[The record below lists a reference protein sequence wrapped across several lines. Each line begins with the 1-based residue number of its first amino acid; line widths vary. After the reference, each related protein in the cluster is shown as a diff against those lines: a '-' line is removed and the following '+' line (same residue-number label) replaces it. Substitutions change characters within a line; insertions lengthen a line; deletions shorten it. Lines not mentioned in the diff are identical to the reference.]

1 MHSDKLR
8 IRHMALFAVMTAM
21 PACNT
26 TPNTPVDIEAESTPN
41 GSDDDITKVAG
52 PGDPRKLHPVERVPR
67 AQFGQVGPFPLGLD
81 DMPAFVYPGLTQNER
96 NAVLPGLS
104 FFTTPHTAAEGLGP
118 VANQK
123 FCLGCHM
130 NSAEAVAG
138 AGLVQAVSQVSR
150 AARATT
156 TNFEFTKLNPLT
168 GGGVAP
174 DSLDALN
181 GPGSTAAFTVFGDF
195 SPTTLKF
202 DELPLLAGFVQHVRP
217 SVASCVPERLPS
229 FAEDPNMQGPI
240 DPVTRESQAG
250 FRRAVGERAGPPYI
264 GRGLIEAIF
273 ADTILANEDE
283 DDTRAHRSS
292 LAHLV
297 PRFPEC
303 SGDCISGRH
312 NENTSNQAFIG
323 GDPNPQLGRFGLRA
337 GGPSILQF
345 VVGGLQGELSFT
357 SPFNMKE
364 LITVANKDRPECQ
377 DTKPEPEV
385 STDIPLS
392 LRRLIRLTAPP
403 EFGDTLLS
411 LLRASHPDERA
422 HRDHEERRVQRG
434 AELFGVDLVAMANRM
449 IPGRMPRG
457 GDGRD
462 EHAINQA
469 DRGLNCV
476 GCHTPIQPTGSSPA
490 GLGAEHLSNVWAP
503 VFTDVLLHEGPEV
516 TPERHA
522 STPRDPVVMTRN
534 GRTTLDL
541 SRNLSDDA
549 LFNQGLANGREF
561 RTAPLMGL
569 GAIGAPF
576 LHDGR
581 VYLSNKTVDSLPA
594 GTVYSDSTVTNAP
607 LVVQTLDDAIRAA
620 IELHDLPPPDDEKT
634 PYRGGCPVPAGQA
647 VGEIHYA
654 HGADDIC
661 PPYDSARSQRHRSEA
676 REVIRRYRALSPSD
690 QQALIDFLK
699 QL

>member
-1 MHSDKLR
+1 MDPTRLR
-8 IRHMALFAVMTAM
+8 IGYAALLAVVTAM

-26 TPNTPVDIEAESTPN
+26 TADTPVEVEAEHTTN
-41 GSDDDITKVAG
+41 GSDDDITRVAG
-52 PGDPRKLHPVERVPR
+52 PGDAHKLHPVERVPR
-67 AQFGQVGPFPLGLD
+67 ARFGQVGPFPLGLA
-81 DMPAFVYPGLTQNER
+81 DMPAFVYPSLTHSER
-96 NAVLPGLS
+96 DAVLPGLT
-104 FFTTPHTAAEGLGP
+104 FFTTPHTAEEGLGP

-130 NSAEAVAG
+130 NSAEAVSG
-138 AGLVQAVSQVSR
+138 AGLVRAVSQVSR
-150 AARATT
+150 AGRATT
-156 TNFEFTKLNPLT
+156 TNFEVTKLNPLT

-174 DSLDALN
+174 DSLDPFN
-181 GPGSTAAFTVFGDF
+181 GPGDTAAFTVFGDF
-195 SPTTLKF
+195 SPETLKF
-202 DELPLLAGFVQHVRP
+202 DELPMLAGFVQHVRP

-229 FAEDPNMQGPI
+229 FADDPNLQGAI
-240 DPVTRESQAG
+240 DPITRESQAG
-250 FRRAVGERAGPPYI
+250 FRRTVAERAGPPYI

-273 ADTILANEDE
+273 EDTIFAGEDQ
-283 DDTRAHRSS
+283 DDTRDHHSS

-297 PRFPEC
+297 PRFAEC

-312 NENTSNQAFIG
+312 NENTSNQAFTG

-345 VVGGLQGELSFT
+345 VVGGLEGELSFT

-377 DTKPEPEV
+377 DHKPEPEV

-392 LRRLIRLTAPP
+392 LRRLIRFTAPP
-403 EFGDTLLS
+403 EFGDALLS
-411 LLRASHPDERA
+411 LLHASRPDERA
-422 HRDHEERRVQRG
+422 HLDHEQRRVQRG
-434 AELFGVDLVAMANRM
+434 AELFGVDVVAMADRM

-476 GCHTPIQPTGSSPA
+476 GCHTPIQPTGRSPA
-490 GLGAEHLSNVWAP
+490 GIGAQHLSNVWAP

-516 TPERHA
+516 TPERRA
-522 STPRDPVVMTRN
+522 ATPRDPVVMTRN
-534 GRTTLDL
+534 GKTTLDL

-569 GAIGAPF
+569 GVIGAPF

-581 VYLSNKTVDSLPA
+581 VYLSDKTVDSLPA

-620 IELHDLPPPDDEKT
+620 IELHDLPPPDDDKT
-634 PYRGGCPVPAGQA
+634 AYGGGCPVPDGRAI
-647 VGEIHYA
+647 GEIEYR
-654 HGADDIC
+654 HGAEDIC
-661 PPYDSARSQRHRSEA
+661 PAYDSARSKRNRSEA

-690 QQALIDFLK
+690 QQALIEFLK